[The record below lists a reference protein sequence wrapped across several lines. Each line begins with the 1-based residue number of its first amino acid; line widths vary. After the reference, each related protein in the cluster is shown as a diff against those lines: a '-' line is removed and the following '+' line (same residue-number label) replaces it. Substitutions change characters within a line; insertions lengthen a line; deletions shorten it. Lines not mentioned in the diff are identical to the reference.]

1 MLKPLQTSQ
10 VDSISKGRDL
20 KLFWNE
26 RFWEIA
32 STFMLPIKTDCAVS
46 DSISLNGLSSG
57 LPEKSWFSTRLF
69 CHQMPNL
76 HETCFTSCMS
86 FPVECT
92 DFETI
97 VSSLI
102 TLSATVDQKK
112 IFKKWTDVS
121 RWVFNCTIDF
131 VRSCIGFA
139 PHWMEIKKDAIIL
152 KSNGIYPKVS
162 GEGLKFHESLPE
174 FPMDSRLYRLLL
186 HLDQLYSKRA
196 KANTRNKKSLTKA
209 IRRLSAKIKNLIDE
223 LHWKTAR
230 FLCENFSVILMPT
243 YEIKQMVEENNRKIR
258 TKTVRSMLGFSNFKF
273 KQRLKWIAKKLGKTV
288 LDVCEAYTSKTHPQT
303 GQVKNIGSAKWIKLE
318 NRSMLTE
325 IW

>member
-1 MLKPLQTSQ
+1 
-10 VDSISKGRDL
+10 
-20 KLFWNE
+20 
-26 RFWEIA
+26 
-32 STFMLPIKTDCAVS
+32 
-46 DSISLNGLSSG
+46 
-57 LPEKSWFSTRLF
+57 
-69 CHQMPNL
+69 
-76 HETCFTSCMS
+76 
-86 FPVECT
+86 
-92 DFETI
+92 
-97 VSSLI
+97 
-102 TLSATVDQKK
+102 
-112 IFKKWTDVS
+112 
-121 RWVFNCTIDF
+121 
-131 VRSCIGFA
+131 
-139 PHWMEIKKDAIIL
+139 MEIKKDAIIL

-162 GEGLKFHESLPE
+162 GKGLKFHESLPE

-243 YEIKQMVEENNRKIR
+243 YEIKQMVEKNNRKIR
-258 TKTVRSMLGFSNFKF
+258 TKTVRSMLGFNNFKF

-303 GQVKNIGSAKWIKLE
+303 GQVKNIGSAKWIKLQ
-318 NRSMLTE
+318 NRSMMTE